1 MGAGFEREQEVKMEC
16 FVGGFGGLERR
27 RTGKRVCVVK
37 AGLRDDLRRV
47 GALTLAAGAMLFVPK
62 GAVASNAGEGLLR
75 DRRAGTELV
84 AAVAPAEI
92 LDEKDMRIYENKRQL
107 SNRKMT
113 EYSGAQQ
120 ELIEL
125 DTEWEQ
131 LWYIRFLQYAIVICV
146 VPAVGLSAAGLGKL
160 FEAWT
165 KAQEAAER
173 EEEIKLTGTYS
184 SPATVRKE
192 NVEEED
198 KKEDDESSPD
208 DKDEGSEGPSPTDDG
223 GPAPGDDEAREK
235 LEQLFGKS

>member
-131 LWYIRFLQYAIVICV
+131 LWYIRFLQ
-146 VPAVGLSAAGLGKL
+146 VPNASNRL
-160 FEAWT
+160 
-165 KAQEAAER
+165 
-173 EEEIKLTGTYS
+173 
-184 SPATVRKE
+184 
-192 NVEEED
+192 
-198 KKEDDESSPD
+198 
-208 DKDEGSEGPSPTDDG
+208 PTDLC
-223 GPAPGDDEAREK
+223 APCIIHLNDLGNNFERC
-235 LEQLFGKS
+235 LNPFSRHWFGRAPNAVVHIRSSFL